1 MSQIMVNTDAMRST
15 SSTANMDKQIP
26 FDYVED
32 RPKPLQTSKLIDK
45 KETYADENV
54 NPLATNGVSSPQ
66 ARVASPASIPLP
78 TKSPMQNGGPTS
90 PYSER
95 GQSPMA
101 PTAQIA
107 AQTVS
112 SRDPRA
118 AAQQASDMKNVVRRK
133 LTGYV
138 GFANLP
144 NQWHRKSVRKG
155 FNFNVMVV
163 GKYRDLV
170 SLSTV

>member
-1 MSQIMVNTDAMRST
+1 MVNTDAMRSM
-15 SSTANMDKQIP
+15 SSTANMDKKIP
-26 FDYVED
+26 FDHIED
-32 RPKPLQTSKLIDK
+32 RPKPLQPSKKTDK
-45 KETYADENV
+45 KETYADENI
-54 NPLATNGVSSPQ
+54 NPLATNGVPNPQ

-170 SLSTV
+170 TLCTY